1 MGAAKRAPM
10 SPYAHFSHQHETTN
24 VRAHFPLCPT
34 DRKLCKVRW
43 SGRGSLGTDPV
54 SGAATSRGA
63 EKVSLFPWAAVPDTP
78 NVPWAYSLPGVPGKS
93 RGELQR
99 GRETTRWA
107 DLAPW
112 HPGTSALVQIRHEPP
127 AAAPLCGLSHA
138 CGHRVALRRM
148 TVPSF
153 AGSRALPF
161 RRSRALVTG
170 FFWCCTLRKEARLAD
185 RMQEWGGTGGLFG
198 AGLRP
203 SRYVQ

>member
-1 MGAAKRAPM
+1 MGAWARIL
-10 SPYAHFSHQHETTN
+10 SPAQPPAG
-24 VRAHFPLCPT
+24 VRRKSRFFPGLLSLT
-34 DRKLCKVRW
+34 LQT
-43 SGRGSLGTDPV
+43 SLGP
-54 SGAATSRGA
+54 
-63 EKVSLFPWAAVPDTP
+63 TP
-78 NVPWAYSLPGVPGKS
+78 CRSLPGVPGKS

-185 RMQEWGGTGGLFG
+185 RMQEWGGTGGSFG